1 MRNLYKTAAIGA
13 MVAALAGAT
22 GCATTGDLDEVKA
35 EVQKAQATANQAAA
49 DAAAAKRDAAAA
61 KSTADQANAT
71 ANATA
76 EKLDRMFKKSMN
88 K

>member
-49 DAAAAKRDAAAA
+49 DAAAAKRDVASA
-61 KSTADQANAT
+61 KSAADQCTAT
-71 ANATA
+71 CNNTSQQ
-76 EKLDRMFKKSMN
+76 LDRMYKKSMN